1 MSGKELKMPESGTKE
16 HVRVNIPAKS
26 QMVLTLSGILETDS
40 TKKLHTHASHQI
52 LVIDS
57 GISLL
62 VEENIKQPLFGSMA
76 AFIPAGCP
84 HRSIVIGEKVKY
96 KSIYMD
102 PGMMES
108 SKKGIIIFEM
118 SRLGAALFERI
129 KIKDTSDMDKAINKK
144 CMDLFLDILE
154 DDLLKPA
161 RLVRLPVPRLRLNK
175 EIVDY
180 IEANFTKKLS
190 TADFEK
196 QFPYTHR
203 HLSRIFKSDLCITI
217 FDYLRLYRI
226 LSAVIML
233 SGDKNTIISSAYEC
247 GFESISSFYRDF
259 KKVFGIS
266 PGSFLKNIGRQL
278 YSDPEAEMEV

>member
-1 MSGKELKMPESGTKE
+1 MPEFNAKE

-40 TKKLHTHASHQI
+40 TKKLHTHAAHQI

-84 HRSIVIGEKVKY
+84 HRSMVIGEKIKY
-96 KSIYMD
+96 KSIYME
-102 PGMMES
+102 PKMMKFA
-108 SKKGIIIFEM
+108 KKGIIIFEM
-118 SRLGAALFERI
+118 SRLGAALFDRI
-129 KIKDTSDMDKAINKK
+129 KVKDTSDMDKANNKK

-154 DDLLKPA
+154 EDLLKPA
-161 RLVRLPVPRLRLNK
+161 KLVRLPVPRIGLSK
-175 EIVDY
+175 DIVDY
-180 IEANFTKKLS
+180 IEANYTKKL
-190 TADFEK
+190 TTEDFEK
-196 QFPYTHR
+196 NFPYTHR
-203 HLSRIFKSDLCITI
+203 HLSRIFRSDLSITI

-233 SGDKNTIISSAYEC
+233 SGDKHSIISSAYEC

-259 KKVFGIS
+259 KKIFGIS
-266 PGSFLKNIGRQL
+266 PGLFLKNIRKQP
-278 YSDPEAEMEV
+278 YSDQEGQVEV